1 LIDAFQKGLRDLGYV
16 EGQNITTHYH
26 FASERGQ
33 TLEGAAAEV
42 VSRAPEVIVTVGDAT
57 TTPAKRATK
66 TIPIVFAP
74 VGDPVRSGLV
84 PSLALPGGNL
94 TGVSLYAAEL
104 NEKRLEVFQEAFPHV
119 RRVGALWNG
128 NNFANALYWD
138 DLRLA
143 AERLRIDTRPFMTK
157 GVSDLEARFADL
169 TTQAVE
175 GMIVITDAE
184 FDAGRE
190 QIVRLARQNHLPTL
204 YEHRAFVEAGGLI
217 SYGPDIDRA
226 SYRAAAYVD
235 KLLKGA
241 KPADLPIEQPTVF
254 ELLVN
259 LKTANAL
266 GLTIPPT
273 LLTRADE
280 VIE

>member
-1 LIDAFQKGLRDLGYV
+1 
-16 EGQNITTHYH
+16 
-26 FASERGQ
+26 
-33 TLEGAAAEV
+33 
-42 VSRAPEVIVTVGDAT
+42 
-57 TTPAKRATK
+57 
-66 TIPIVFAP
+66 
-74 VGDPVRSGLV
+74 
-84 PSLALPGGNL
+84 
-94 TGVSLYAAEL
+94 
-104 NEKRLEVFQEAFPHV
+104 
-119 RRVGALWNG
+119 
-128 NNFANALYWD
+128 
-138 DLRLA
+138 
-143 AERLRIDTRPFMTK
+143 
-157 GVSDLEARFADL
+157 
-169 TTQAVE
+169 
-175 GMIVITDAE
+175 MIVITDAE

-254 ELLVN
+254 ELLAN

-273 LLTRADE
+273 LLARAYE
-280 VIE
+280 VIEYRRPLPFPSRCPWAYPVQRPRPRDLSVQQFQQQAAREGQLKRIPNTCHLA